1 LFLFVKTHGSL
12 EKLDF
17 LVMAISAQT
26 WIIQMLLFGDLK
38 ASQYI
43 DEIPLFSCE
52 TSQNF
57 SIQYGG
63 QYFCV
68 KPF

>member
-1 LFLFVKTHGSL
+1 
-12 EKLDF
+12 
-17 LVMAISAQT
+17 MAISAQT